1 MFVKVL
7 NADENTVTVGYTPG
21 YTGSF
26 VDRGTVVYGT
36 GFNYQPVATQT
47 VFIPFQATYGHSAA
61 FDPYVGSWGF
71 QPMYYR
77 PASWL
82 APGLVGYGLG
92 LLTGR
97 AIWGPNYS
105 RWGWWGRGPYHR
117 TNINVTHNHIHRR
130 PWNPGNRWPADRP
143 GDRWRDDRWRDRP
156 STDRPSGDRWRDRD
170 RPSTDRPS
178 GDRWRDRD
186 RDRPSGDRWR
196 DRDRDRP
203 SGDRPSGDRWTDRR
217 PRPDGNNIYN
227 RPWNRGNLADRPTG
241 PRLRER
247 PDRPLERPAA
257 LPDRP
262 RERPTATPERPAVRP
277 DRPAERPTAQPDRPA
292 QRPAARPDRPADR
305 PQTQV
310 RPGGGR
316 NNVVADRNGNVY
328 RQDRRGNL
336 QQRQGNQWSDVGGA
350 RPDRSGSRPQV
361 SRPQARQPA
370 DTGRINR
377 DLQARQRGAARSQNF
392 ERRQTAP
399 NVRGGGGDNVS
410 RPRGG
415 GGQRGDGSRR

>member
-1 MFVKVL
+1 M
-7 NADENTVTVGYTPG
+7 TVGYTPG

-47 VFIPFQATYGHSAA
+47 VFIPFQATYGYSAA

-71 QPMYYR
+71 QPSYYR

-105 RWGWWGRGPYHR
+105 RWGWWGPPYPSWGWWGRGHYHR
-117 TNINVTHNHIHRR
+117 TNINITHNHINNRS
-130 PWNPGNRWPADRP
+130 WSSGNRWPADRP
-143 GDRWRDDRWRDRP
+143 GDRWRD
-156 STDRPSGDRWRDRD
+156 
-170 RPSTDRPS
+170 
-178 GDRWRDRD
+178 DRWRDRD

-196 DRDRDRP
+196 DRDRDRVR
-203 SGDRPSGDRWTDRR
+203 DRDRDRGDRWTGRR
-217 PRPDGNNIYN
+217 PRPDGDNIYN
-227 RPWNRGNLADRPTG
+227 RPWNRPNLADRPTRPQLPG
-241 PRLRER
+241 DRPGVR
-247 PDRPLERPAA
+247 PDRPGERPALRPDRPVERPAA

-277 DRPAERPTAQPDRPA
+277 DRPVERPAALPDRPGE
-292 QRPAARPDRPADR
+292 RPAVRPDRRADR

-316 NNVVADRNGNVY
+316 NNVVADRDGNV
-328 RQDRRGNL
+328 
-336 QQRQGNQWSDVGGA
+336 
-350 RPDRSGSRPQV
+350 
-361 SRPQARQPA
+361 
-370 DTGRINR
+370 
-377 DLQARQRGAARSQNF
+377 
-392 ERRQTAP
+392 
-399 NVRGGGGDNVS
+399 
-410 RPRGG
+410 
-415 GGQRGDGSRR
+415 